1 MRDRLTLRLL
11 RTQHT
16 AATADYLMVFTA
28 TGCRRDPR
36 TADAFWISRH
46 ISKAHRFDVI
56 VHFAQ
61 NSVNLPVAI
70 SRFIRSSHSSS
81 FEPWNHAAS

>member
-28 TGCRRDPR
+28 TGCRSDPR

-61 NSVNLPVAI
+61 SSVNLAI

-81 FEPWNHAAS
+81 FQLWNHAAS